1 MERKLR
7 LLATASVLAVALFAA
22 GCSKK
27 EEPAPSGANTPI
39 AQATSETGTIGAPA
53 PANEPT
59 ASNPEVRSESKP
71 AGQEKTAETA
81 KK

>member
-7 LLATASVLAVALFAA
+7 LLATASILAVALFVA

-39 AQATSETGTIGAPA
+39 AQATSETGTIGATSPG
-53 PANEPT
+53 NEPT
-59 ASNPEVRSESKP
+59 ASNPEARNESKP
-71 AGQEKTAETA
+71 AGQEKTAETV